1 MMADSLGGMAESDAK
16 YSRIWKSM
24 EHCVEVCILS
34 TFRNAT
40 EILYGPNWK
49 LVHERCRWI
58 IEKHMKELN
67 INDPHEIDRAVCWY
81 AVSTGKD
88 RDPTWRCISAIFFA
102 AAMEIVMSNRIN
114 GEKFKKVGVVGGSE
128 VDDMRKQIDAL
139 LREIRSSHGQIHN
152 KLDNIKTGGGITQTQ
167 VAQHQSVIHVNN
179 THINHPSAAQSPD
192 DFFRRIVEL
201 LKSKGYDPHGPKE
214 DLEFKNL

>member
-1 MMADSLGGMAESDAK
+1 MATDSLGCMAESDDAK

-24 EHCVEVCILS
+24 AHCVDVCILS

-49 LVHERCRWI
+49 LVHERCKWI

-88 RDPTWRCISAIFFA
+88 RDPTWRCISAFFFA
-102 AAMEIVMSNRIN
+102 AAMEMVMVNRIN
-114 GEKFKKVGVVGGSE
+114 GEKFKSVGGSG
-128 VDDMRKQIDAL
+128 VDVMRDKIDEF
-139 LREIRSSHGQIHN
+139 LREIRSSHGDMHR
-152 KLDNIKTGGGITQTQ
+152 KLDNIKTVGGITQTQ

-179 THINHPSAAQSPD
+179 NHFNHAAQSPD
-192 DFFRRIVEL
+192 DLFRRIVEL
-201 LKSKGYDPHGPKE
+201 LKSKGYDPRGSKE
-214 DLEFKNL
+214 DLESPRKI